1 MGYFWR
7 ESKFR
12 SDAVAG
18 WPTNLAAY
26 GKDYCIIVTTKVDEG
41 LSDGSSRKY
50 FINTIHNKFG
60 GYGLG

>member
-26 GKDYCIIVTTKVDEG
+26 GKDYCIIVTTQVNEG

-50 FINTIHNKFG
+50 FIDTIHNKFG